1 MLHLK
6 SLTTGL
12 LALVSIVNAKSTP
25 KLAEQPVV
33 TYLGTQGPILSS
45 GAWTSKGVV
54 YTSGTVPSFNGSI
67 VTGGIGPQ
75 TAQVIKNIA
84 AVLEEAGTS
93 WDYVLK
99 TTVFLANMSDY
110 TAMNEGKM
118 RFLRHDPLSQEEIIE
133 LPSDERSRRREAR
146 NQRYEVMLRSI
157 YAAML
162 PSPKPARTAVEV
174 GKLPGNFLVEIEAIA
189 AIPDS

>member
-1 MLHLK
+1 MVQ
-6 SLTTGL
+6 LTQIFTTL
-12 LALVSIVNAKSTP
+12 LLVAGVALAKPTP

-45 GAWTSKGVV
+45 GAWTSKGIV
-54 YTSGTVPSFNGSI
+54 YTSGTVPSVNGTI
-67 VTGGIGPQ
+67 ITGGIEAQ

-84 AVLEEAGTS
+84 ATLEEAGTS
-93 WDYVLK
+93 WDYVMK

-110 TAMNEGKM
+110 AAMNE
-118 RFLRHDPLSQEEIIE
+118 
-133 LPSDERSRRREAR
+133 
-146 NQRYEVMLRSI
+146 V

-162 PSPKPARTAVEV
+162 PTPKPARTAVEV
-174 GKLPGNFLVEIEAIA
+174 GKLPGNFLIEVEAIA